1 MILDAWEKKS
11 CGQEE
16 AQMCGKEREMVKPY
30 WIGANKENSKTR
42 LLFLRNGAPEIALSL
57 AAWLTRWLT

>member
-1 MILDAWEKKS
+1 VILDAWEKKS

-42 LLFLRNGAPEIALSL
+42 LLFLRNGAPEIALASEPGSL
-57 AAWLTRWLT
+57 SG

>member
-1 MILDAWEKKS
+1 
-11 CGQEE
+11 
-16 AQMCGKEREMVKPY
+16 MCGKEREMVKPY